1 MGGSTTTTGT
11 TSALDIRA
19 DFPILGRIIDGRPIV
34 YLDSGATSQKPE
46 SVIAAMDDYYR
57 CHNANIHRSVYT
69 LAQEATDLFEGA
81 RERIAA
87 FTGAETTGTIFTRNA
102 TEAINLV
109 AYSWARA
116 NLGPGDAVL
125 ITEMEHHS
133 NIVPWQ
139 LATAETGA
147 ELRYLDVSDDG
158 TLSLDQLD
166 AELARGDVRLI
177 AVAHVSNVLGTINPV
192 AEIIDRAHA
201 AGVLTLIDG
210 SQAVPGM
217 PVDVAELDADFYVWT
232 GHKVLGPTGI
242 GILHGRT
249 SLLKEMRPFLSGG
262 DMISHVDLQRSTWND
277 LPWKFEAGTSM
288 IAEAVGLGAA
298 VDYLSAL
305 GMDRVRDHEHALTQH
320 ALTELVTVPG
330 VRVVGPPQRAGIVSF
345 VIDGMHPHDIA
356 ELVNRDNVC
365 IRAGH
370 HCAQPLMRRLGVGA
384 TARASFGPYNV
395 ASDVDALVAS
405 LRGARDVFEL

>member
-1 MGGSTTTTGT
+1 MGGTTTTTGS
-11 TSALDIRA
+11 TSGLDIRA

-46 SVIAAMDDYYR
+46 SVIAAMDAYYR

-69 LAQEATDLFEGA
+69 IAQEATDLFEGA
-81 RERIAA
+81 RQRIAA
-87 FTGAETTGTIFTRNA
+87 FTGAETDGTIFTRNA

-147 ELRYLDVSDDG
+147 ELRYLEVSDDG

-166 AELARGDVRLI
+166 AELGRGDVRLI

-192 AEIIDRAHA
+192 AEIIERAHA
-201 AGVLTLIDG
+201 AGVLVLIDG

-217 PVDVAELDADFYVWT
+217 PVDVGELDADFYVWT

-249 SLLKEMRPFLSGG
+249 ALLKDMRPFLSGG

-298 VDYLSAL
+298 VDYLSTL
-305 GMDRVRDHEHALTQH
+305 GMDRVRDHEHTLTQH
-320 ALTELVTVPG
+320 ALTELATVPG
-330 VRVVGPPQRAGIVSF
+330 VRIVGPPQRAGIVSF